1 MKKKPS
7 KIEFK
12 LDEELFTNYK
22 IFCEK
27 NGYDFSKRLRLFIQ
41 YELLYDSDNKNVIK
55 ELEKRI

>member
-12 LDEELFTNYK
+12 LDEELFNNYK

-27 NGYDFSKRLRLFIQ
+27 NGYDFQK
-41 YELLYDSDNKNVIK
+41 D
-55 ELEKRI
+55 